1 MKMKN
6 KIIKIFFCNLKFL
19 FFYKMSLE
27 ENIKNEC
34 LKTYDY
40 ILEKIKLLSPL
51 IDTEDINKNLIK
63 INELITF
70 INKKCSNIEYILR
83 GYEDLKRR
91 LEDIKKWKD

>member
-1 MKMKN
+1 
-6 KIIKIFFCNLKFL
+6 
-19 FFYKMSLE
+19 MSIE
-27 ENIKNEC
+27 KKIKNEC
-34 LKTYDY
+34 LQSYND

-51 IDTEDINKNLIK
+51 IDTDDTTKNLIQ

-70 INKKCSNIEYILR
+70 INKKCSDIEYILR